1 MGLKGSGFDSPLS
14 LINFVLDKAVETLEN
29 IDGTKKPI
37 DGVIIT
43 GDFVRHH
50 YYFFATNNSLG
61 KPSSKHNKLS
71 GGLTEA

>member
-1 MGLKGSGFDSPLS
+1 

-50 YYFFATNNSLG
+50 YYYFVTNNSLG
-61 KPSSKHNKLS
+61 EPSTKHNKLS